1 MAKMEV
7 DAVTDLVDFGYFDS
21 PMNGSR
27 CDGLM
32 GLSTNL
38 EVSKHENEITPR
50 GQMNRPDMNLNPH
63 QQKQTSC
70 SGKLTIKRKLDFSN
84 PSCPKSFH

>member
-1 MAKMEV
+1 MAKREV
-7 DAVTDLVDFGYFDS
+7 DAVTDLVDFGYIDS
-21 PMNGSR
+21 PMDGSR

-50 GQMNRPDMNLNPH
+50 GQMNRPDKTAIFL
-63 QQKQTSC
+63 
-70 SGKLTIKRKLDFSN
+70 RKIHYS
-84 PSCPKSFH
+84 KKT